1 MPVIA
6 ELRAIVSAETSQF
19 DSKLAKVKSDTE
31 AAGKSIGS
39 VFDGMGAGFLRAGA
53 AMSAAFTLP
62 LVAVTEMG
70 REFETQLRRVA
81 ANTAMTDAEL
91 NKMREVVIAIGRD
104 SAAPLSDLAHGFE
117 HAANFGFN
125 AAESA
130 KILDIAMQGAV
141 TTGAKTEAVTNTL
154 AGVLHI
160 FGKSADEAAV
170 TMNTLKEAA
179 GKGNLTLEQFV
190 SVSGRV
196 FATAA
201 NLGLNL
207 NEAAGAMS
215 ALTRAGF
222 PAAQASTQ
230 LVGALNHLVNP
241 TKEIQGELQRL
252 SKTTGIDLVSDFSQA
267 ALQSK
272 GFAAILGDVKKA
284 VGDNTAEALKL
295 FGGLRGGLGAMALIG
310 NASADYKDILEKLSE
325 TMAGKLT
332 PVQDAYAREVVTL
345 TFQLGE
351 LTNKFTLLGAE
362 LNKSFGATQA
372 GFIKGIA
379 DAVDAVTRGL
389 AAADP
394 EAKKLITTLLAG
406 LAIGGPVVLGIGAII
421 TLLGGPVAIA
431 IVGVTTALSVLF
443 AESVA
448 GARDGTSQMMNFKD
462 ALAQTAQILGVVL
475 DAVGAVTNAV
485 MILVR
490 AVAFL
495 MTPLAVVAQMLTGD
509 FVGAWRTFNTAG
521 VQIIKD
527 IGNNFQNMMLDI
539 NGRWSNTLGAMVQNG
554 FASANGFGAAG
565 TAAGNA
571 FFGNIARAAQR
582 FPIKAF
588 GMDPASQSIS
598 NQKIQWGK
606 PSGMSDAEI
615 RVVNEGIDAAQKKIK
630 PLVVPPI
637 ISPFSG
643 GGGSGGKGSVKEV
656 IDNTLSLVNDW
667 LKATGQSITIGENA
681 WKTLPKVTKDVFDE
695 QQKQFH
701 QSTDAA
707 QAWSAM
713 WLAIAIKTKAAIA
726 PAIDL
731 SAATKNLSDTVSDLV
746 PAEKELTGVIE
757 SANAMME
764 AGRPAAADMSAS
776 LTMLKAALHNLKE
789 DIAASP
795 LFNALK
801 MKDETAHAFDEVI
814 NLTKLEGERLGL
826 TEDQINQKIL
836 ANLAIFG
843 KQFGEQYGIS
853 ADQAIAIF
861 KKNMDRLPGA
871 LDEIFNKLAL
881 GAKHQ
886 VAGLFQVIDS
896 IPGKFGDAFR
906 KSTDEVT
913 KWINQIDGILKGL
926 HKIFNSIP
934 DGLAGA
940 LQSLVGL
947 FKGTTSS
954 IQTAVGGVAS
964 SAASAG
970 TKVADMLGG
979 TSKGVSST
987 AKTFK
992 TGFAAMEGAMASF
1005 AASAAVTIGT
1015 GSKTMGFLTSLI
1027 SATGAGIAAGLAFG
1041 PVGGAIVGG
1050 ISLLGGILGMFAGK
1064 SPLQKAQEAAA
1075 LQKAKDDIKLSQQA
1089 VEQAFEAT
1097 KQSILETADKARQL
1111 LEAITFYTKV
1121 PKDAFKA
1128 FFEDLDKLMKAFAEH
1143 AKSWMTDASGKIKVF
1158 AEDMKLITEG
1168 IGGAVLALTA
1178 LGPYPGV
1185 AEKYITRFGDDLSL
1199 LIDKIV
1205 AVGDNFTRKGLRS
1218 ARKFAEQ
1225 IGEVV
1230 TVISDAILAFAGTG
1244 DTPGL
1249 SQYQR
1254 IPLEVFDLFG
1264 ADLQLAV
1271 QKMTEIAGQIDKG
1284 MLKEANFF
1292 AEKTQAVVDVIA
1304 GAMLAFLGGP
1314 NSPGLAQFA
1323 TIPGEVM
1330 DAFFTAFLAV
1340 TNKMAELTNTIDTTV
1355 LAQAEMVAQK
1365 SMAVFAAIK
1374 AAVESLGA
1382 LRDYKSIAQEVIDAI
1397 MSDFKRGIVLLNLL
1411 ILDVTEAESK
1421 AKTFDQIVTSMAGY
1435 LAHGVSTYVGAF
1447 TSMASALLQM
1457 PQGGTSLTP
1466 GPGFG
1471 SVGGMSQ
1478 SMSTQS
1484 VVHQTVIN
1492 FGDLN
1497 IPADSTAGQL
1507 IKKLVDEL
1515 RGIATGGTQ
1524 RDPLL
1529 A

>member
-1 MPVIA
+1 MPITIA
-6 ELRAIVSAETSQF
+6 ELRAIVSADSTQF

-39 VFDGMGAGFLRAGA
+39 VFDGMGAGFLKAGA

-91 NKMREVVIAIGRD
+91 NKMREVVISIGRD

-310 NASADYKDILEKLSE
+310 NASEDYRSILEKLSE

-345 TFQLGE
+345 SFQLGE
-351 LTNKFTLLGAE
+351 LTNKFTLLGSE

-372 GFIKGIA
+372 GFIKGIS

-394 EAKKLITTLLAG
+394 VATTLVTTLIAG
-406 LAIGGPVVLGIGAII
+406 FAIGGPVVLGIGAII
-421 TLLGGPVAIA
+421 TLLGGPVAVA
-431 IVGVTTALSVLF
+431 IVGVTATLSVLF
-443 AESVA
+443 AEAVT
-448 GARDGTSQMMNFKD
+448 GAKDGATQTMNFKD
-462 ALAQTAQILGVVL
+462 TLLQLAQAFGVVLDILGVVGNTL
-475 DAVGAVTNAV
+475 AGLAKAAY
-485 MILVR
+485 LL
-490 AVAFL
+490 A
-495 MTPLAVVAQMLTGD
+495 TPLFEL
-509 FVGAWRTFNTAG
+509 
-521 VQIIKD
+521 VQIIQGDFK
-527 IGNNFQNMMLDI
+527 GAWHTFSVVSSQAFQDMLSSFSAAGQDLQ
-539 NGRWSNTLGAMVQNG
+539 GRWTNTLSGMVQSG
-554 FASANGFGAAG
+554 FSSVGGFGAAG

-571 FFGNIARAAQR
+571 FFGNIAKAAQR

-588 GMDPASQSIS
+588 GMDPASQAIS
-598 NQKIQWGK
+598 NQNVQWGK
-606 PSGMSDAEI
+606 RGAMSDAEV
-615 RVVNEGIDAAQKKIK
+615 RLVNDAIDATQKKIK

-637 ISPFSG
+637 SPPPSG
-643 GGGSGGKGSVKEV
+643 GGKGSVKEA
-656 IDNTLSLVNDW
+656 IDNTLSQVNDW
-667 LKATGQSITIGENA
+667 LRATERNINLSDNA
-681 WKTLPKVTKDVFDE
+681 WKLLPKSTQAAFKE
-695 QQKQFH
+695 QADQFH
-701 QSTDAA
+701 KSTEAA
-707 QAWSAM
+707 QAWAALQ
-713 WLAIAIKTKAAIA
+713 LAAALKTGEAYA
-726 PAIDL
+726 PALHLVLD
-731 SAATKNLSDTVSDLV
+731 AVDELV

-814 NLTKLEGERLGL
+814 NLTKAEGERLGL

-836 ANLAIFG
+836 ANLAVFG

-853 ADQAIAIF
+853 ADQAITIF
-861 KKNMDRLPGA
+861 KRQMDKLPGA

-896 IPGKFGDAFR
+896 IPGKFGDALR
-906 KSTDEVT
+906 KSTST
-913 KWINQIDGILKGL
+913 ITTWINQIDGILKGL
-926 HKIFNSIP
+926 HKIFQGIP

-940 LQSLVGL
+940 LQSLVGI

-979 TSKGVSST
+979 TSKGVTST
-987 AKTFK
+987 SKTFK
-992 TGFAAMEGAMASF
+992 AGFSAMEGALASF
-1005 AASAAVTIGT
+1005 ATAAAVTIGT
-1015 GSKTMGFLTSLI
+1015 GSKTAGFLSSLATS
-1027 SATGAGIAAGLAFG
+1027 AMAGIQAGL
-1041 PVGGAIVGG
+1041 VGGPIAGAVVGG
-1050 ISLLGGILGMFAGK
+1050 ISMIGGLIGMFMGK
-1064 SPLQKAQEAAA
+1064 SALQKAQEAAA

-1097 KQSILETADKARQL
+1097 KQSILETADKAREL

-1143 AKSWMTDASGKIKVF
+1143 AKSWMVDASGKIKVF
-1158 AEDMKLITEG
+1158 SEDMKATMEAVALAPTALVG
-1168 IGGAVLALTA
+1168 IGKYL
-1178 LGPYPGV
+1178 GV
-1185 AEKYITRFGDDLSL
+1185 AESSINRFFADLTKVFESFGSL
-1199 LIDKIV
+1199 AD
-1205 AVGDNFTRKGLRS
+1205 AFTRKAERHM
-1218 ARKFAEQ
+1218 RQFADRMSS
-1225 IGEVV
+1225 V
-1230 TVISDAILAFAGTG
+1230 TELLTGTVEAI
-1244 DTPGL
+1244 
-1249 SQYQR
+1249 
-1254 IPLEVFDLFG
+1254 
-1264 ADLQLAV
+1264 
-1271 QKMTEIAGQIDKG
+1271 KG
-1284 MLKEANFF
+1284 MVDLKPIPESSFATWEDSLRMFVSRLQGVAEYFDKYAVKAIEFF
-1292 AEKTQAVVDVIA
+1292 AEKLSPAMGLWKDSTDAIRSMVDLPMPSGSSFENLFASIRA
-1304 GAMLAFLGGP
+1304 
-1314 NSPGLAQFA
+1314 GLAGF
-1323 TIPGEVM
+1323 IE
-1330 DAFFTAFLAV
+1330 LAN
-1340 TNKMAELTNTIDTTV
+1340 TMPTEMLIKAESI
-1355 LAQAEMVAQK
+1355 AQS
-1365 SMAVFAAIK
+1365 SMAIFAAIK
-1374 AAVESLGA
+1374 AAVDSLTGLSA
-1382 LRDYKSIAQEVIDAI
+1382 FKGVPDEAYQNVLA
-1397 MSDFKRGIVLLNLL
+1397 DFKRGVVMISLLLLDATEFEDKAKSFEQIVL
-1411 ILDVTEAESK
+1411 SGMQH
-1421 AKTFDQIVTSMAGY
+1421 FSAGIS
-1435 LAHGVSTYVGAF
+1435 AYVGGW
-1447 TSMASALLQM
+1447 TSAAQALTAM
-1457 PQGGTSLTP
+1457 PSGGSSLTP

-1471 SVGGMSQ
+1471 SVGGMSTQ
-1478 SMSTQS
+1478 SMSAQS
-1484 VVHQTVIN
+1484 HTTYIN
-1492 FGDLN
+1492 IGDLN
-1497 IPADSTAGQL
+1497 IPEGSVAGEL